1 MIFVFMFVIS
11 IKELAAA
18 GIPGRDDVRQVIPC
32 VGTSKERT
40 GRCLVFISLEKL
52 TESFSHF

>member
-18 GIPGRDDVRQVIPC
+18 EIPGRDDVSQVIPC

-40 GRCLVFISLEKL
+40 GRWLVFIALEKL
-52 TESFSHF
+52 TERGSDF